1 MPRRDFFFFLTLTV
15 ASFFLLLN
23 LTTAGIYNSHD
34 GQIHL
39 ARFAQFSQALG
50 DGQFPPRWL
59 GNWNFGFGYPVF
71 VYVYSTPYFL
81 ASFLHFLGLN
91 FEVTFKIL
99 IFLSIAFSGIAF
111 YLFAKNHFTRFAAFA
126 GSIIYISAPYRFADI
141 YERGALGESLMFAVI
156 PILFLSLK
164 VISKNLFWGFLLI
177 SLAIFFSLTIHT
189 LTFLIF
195 IIPLLLYSIVIFKR
209 QMLLYLLSFFAIIFG
224 LALAAFQWIPAVFEQ
239 KFIDLGKTYFDIY
252 QGTFLS
258 VNQLLRIP
266 HPSINIGTGIQLGLA
281 QSGLHI
287 VSIIFLVY
295 MVFTKKRIDKMFL
308 LFFTLTPIAA
318 FLTTDLSKF
327 IWDGFAPLSTILFPW
342 RFLTLTTF
350 CVAFL
355 SAYLAARFK
364 KYQNGIIIFTVALLA
379 LFPSR
384 HYLFGQ
390 GWYTAPRTYYE
401 NYQDLQKLDNYY
413 LPVGVRK
420 LEGIALPQ
428 ASIVEGAGQ
437 LAVIKRQSNKLH
449 LQADLFRASQIQ
461 FHTIYFPGWQLT
473 VDGKKWPLIN
483 TYRNLEGIIVA
494 SLPAGRHK
502 VKLEFLETP
511 LRRYANILTTVSFGL
526 FLALISFR
534 LKYVK

>member
-1 MPRRDFFFFLTLTV
+1 MPRQDIFFIISLTV
-15 ASFFLLLN
+15 IGFFLLFFLKEP
-23 LTTAGIYNSHD
+23 GIYNSHD

-39 ARFAQFSQALG
+39 ARFAQFFQALG

-59 GNWNFGFGYPVF
+59 SNWNFGFGYPVF

-91 FEVTFKIL
+91 LEVTFKIL
-99 IFLSIAFSGIAF
+99 MLLSLVLSGITF

-126 GSIIYISAPYRFADI
+126 GSVIYISAPYRFADI

-164 VISKNLFWGFLLI
+164 VISKNFFRGFLLV

-195 IIPLLLYSIVIFKR
+195 IIPLLLYSILIFKR

-224 LALAAFQWIPAVFEQ
+224 LALAAFQWMPAVFEQ

-252 QGTFLS
+252 QGTFLN

-266 HPSINIGTGIQLGLA
+266 HPAINIGTGVQMGIT
-281 QSGLHI
+281 QSGIYI
-287 VSIIFLVY
+287 VSILFLVY
-295 MVFTKKRIDKMFL
+295 MVLTKKRIDKLFL
-308 LFFTLTPIAA
+308 LFFTLTLIAA
-318 FLTTDLSKF
+318 FLATDLSKF
-327 IWDGFAPLSTILFPW
+327 IWDSLEPLQTILFPW

-350 CVAFL
+350 SAAFL
-355 SAYLAARFK
+355 AAYLAARFK
-364 KYQNGIIIFTVALLA
+364 KYPNGIIIFSVAIMTLL
-379 LFPSR
+379 PSR
-384 HYLFGQ
+384 HYLLGG
-390 GWYTAPRTYYE
+390 GWHTAKDSDWE

-413 LPVGVRK
+413 LPLGVRD
-420 LEGIALPQ
+420 LAGLALGQ
-428 ASIVEGAGQ
+428 ASIIKGEGQ
-437 LAVIKRQSNKLH
+437 LALVKRQSDKFH
-449 LQADLFRASQIQ
+449 LQTDLLSDSQIL

-473 VDGKKWPLIN
+473 VDGQKWPLIT

-511 LRRYANILTTVSFGL
+511 LRRYANILTMVSFGL